1 MFIDDLGELKTMK
14 WQQRQATNL
23 DQELIEDYDLT
34 DIQAKLFALR
44 GINTAEKL
52 DFWLNANEEDLADPF
67 LMHDMEK
74 TVERINQAIDNGEK
88 ITIYGDYDA
97 DGITATSIMM
107 DTLEILGADVH
118 FFIPDRFKDGYGPNM
133 ERYQEIVDDGTK
145 LIITVDNGVTGIEEI
160 KYAQDNGVDVILTD
174 HHTFQDKKPAA
185 FSTVHCNYPEQEYP
199 FDDYCGA
206 GVAYT
211 ICRAL
216 MQDTM
221 PELLDL
227 AMIGTIGDM
236 VKVTGEGHIIVKRG
250 LDILNQTERP
260 GLRALIKQAGLTMG
274 QITATDVGFNIA
286 PRLNAVGRLS
296 NASLAVE
303 LLLSDDEEQAEEIA
317 AKIEDLN
324 NKRKELTAEVYEK
337 CLSQVEENGWQH
349 RDTLVIYDSDFHEGV
364 LGLVA
369 NKVVEKLHKPTLIL
383 TKDEEGELKG
393 SGRSSEGFNLFNAL
407 EPMKDDLLDK
417 FGGHD
422 FACGLSLKAESLKDL
437 RLRFEESFKPTTSLE
452 TKDYDFEL
460 NLKEISANTLN
471 EINLVGPFGT
481 GNPEPIFSIT
491 EPHIKSLFKMGK
503 DKNHVKFT
511 AEKNNGK
518 LTVVGF
524 NKGFLNQTLLPFIK
538 ELYVTLTVNSW
549 KNVSTIQG
557 MLAGIEYG
565 APKLAVFDQVIDM
578 RQENYV
584 MGFADRYLI
593 FDEGT
598 FSWARNGLGIPEEKI
613 SLAKEYNGN
622 SEVVALLDTP
632 RNQIELNTA
641 LENNYQQLYLRFLF
655 NKLPINNLPSR
666 DTFGKTLKYIYSHPN
681 LAIEDYREVATYLG
695 LDYQSVLFILR
706 VFFELQFV
714 SFTDG
719 KITGNKNPESK
730 KLTASKY
737 FSAVAAQIKFT
748 NQLRTMPTDQL
759 IQYVKQYLK

>member
-1 MFIDDLGELKTMK
+1 MK

-23 DQELIEDYDLT
+23 DQELIKDYGLT

-52 DFWLNANEEDLADPF
+52 DFWLNADENDLADPF

-74 TVERINQAIDNGEK
+74 TIDRINQAIDNGEK

-133 ERYQEIVDDGTK
+133 TRYQEIVEDGTK
-145 LIITVDNGVTGIEEI
+145 LIITVDNGVTGVEEI
-160 KYAQDNGVDVILTD
+160 KYAQEHGVDVILTD
-174 HHTFQDKKPAA
+174 HHTFQDQKPAA
-185 FSTVHCNYPEQEYP
+185 FSTVHCNYPGQKYP

-274 QITATDVGFNIA
+274 EITATDVGFNIA
-286 PRLNAVGRLS
+286 PRLNAVGRLAD
-296 NASLAVE
+296 ASLAVE
-303 LLLSDDEEQAEEIA
+303 LLLSDDEEQAEKMAIRVA
-317 AKIEDLN
+317 NIYGKSPILN
-324 NKRKELTAEVYEK
+324 VYEINDK
-337 CLSQVEENGWQH
+337 VYDDCLAQVEKNGWQH
-349 RDTLVIYDSDFHEGV
+349 RNTLVIYNPDFHEGV

-369 NKVVEKLHKPTLIL
+369 NKVVEKLHKPTLVL
-383 TKDEEGELKG
+383 TKDETGELKG

-422 FACGLSLKAESLKDL
+422 FACGLSLKADKLEEL
-437 RLRFEESFKPTTSLE
+437 RVRFEDSFKPSTDLE
-452 TKDYDFEL
+452 VKDFDFEL
-460 NLKEISANTLN
+460 NLKEVTPDTIA

-481 GNPEPIFSIT
+481 GNPEPIFSIS

-511 AEKNNGK
+511 AEKNAGK
-518 LTVVGF
+518 LTIVGF

-538 ELYVTLTVNSW
+538 ELYVTLSLNSW
-549 KNVSTIQG
+549 KNISNVQG

-565 APKLAVFDQVIDM
+565 APKLAVFDEVIDM
-578 RQENYV
+578 RQEDYV
-584 MGFADRYLI
+584 MGFADKYLI
-593 FDEGT
+593 FDKKIIP
-598 FSWARNGLGIPEEKI
+598 WARNGLGIPEGKI
-613 SLAKEYNGN
+613 SLAKDYNGD

-632 RNQIELNTA
+632 RNQMELNVA
-641 LENNYQQLYLRFLF
+641 LEKKYQQLYLRFLF
-655 NKLPINNLPSR
+655 DQLPINTLPSR
-666 DTFGKTLKYIYSHPN
+666 DAFGATLKYIYAHPN
-681 LAIEDYREVATYLG
+681 LSIDDYQAVSSYLG
-695 LDYQSVLFILR
+695 LDYQAVLFILR
-706 VFFELQFV
+706 VFFELNFV

-719 KITGNKNPESK
+719 KIIGNKNPESK

-737 FSAVAAQIKFT
+737 FNSISSQIKFT
-748 NQLRTMPTDQL
+748 NQLRTMPSNQL
-759 IQYVKQYLK
+759 INYVKQYLK

>member
-1 MFIDDLGELKTMK
+1 MK

-23 DQELIEDYDLT
+23 DQQLIEDYGLT

-44 GINTAEKL
+44 GIDTTEKL
-52 DFWLNANEEDLADPF
+52 DFWLNATEEDLADPF

-74 TVERINQAIDNGEK
+74 TINRINQAIDNGEK

-118 FFIPDRFKDGYGPNM
+118 FFIPDRFKDGYGPSM
-133 ERYQEIVDDGTK
+133 DRYQDIVNDGTK
-145 LIITVDNGVTGIEEI
+145 LIITVDNGVTGVEEI
-160 KYAQDNGVDVILTD
+160 KYAQEHGVDVILTD

-185 FSTVHCNYPEQEYP
+185 FSTVHCNYPGQKYP

-206 GVAYT
+206 GVAYI

-216 MQDTM
+216 MRDTM

-274 QITATDVGFNIA
+274 QINVTDVGFNIA
-286 PRLNAVGRLS
+286 PRLNAVGRLAD
-296 NASLAVE
+296 ASLAVE

-317 AKIEDLN
+317 AKIEELN
-324 NKRKELTAEVYEK
+324 NERKELTTEVYEN
-337 CLSQVEENGWQH
+337 CLAQVKDNGWQH
-349 RDTLVIYDSDFHEGV
+349 RDTLVLYNPNFHEGV

-369 NKVVEKLHKPTLIL
+369 NKIVEKLHKPTLVL

-393 SGRSSEGFNLFNAL
+393 SGRSSEGFNLFDAL
-407 EPMKDDLLDK
+407 EPMKEDLLDK

-422 FACGLSLKAESLKDL
+422 FACGLSLRSDKLEEL
-437 RLRFEESFKPTTSLE
+437 RERFEKSFKPTTSLE
-452 TKDYDFEL
+452 VKDFDFEL
-460 NLKEISANTLN
+460 NLREVSPETLN
-471 EINLVGPFGT
+471 EIDLVGPFGT

-503 DKNHVKFT
+503 EKNHVKFT
-511 AEKNNGK
+511 AEKNKGK

-524 NKGFLNQTLLPFIK
+524 NKGFLNQNLLPFVK
-538 ELYVTLTVNSW
+538 ELYVTLSINTW
-549 KNVSTIQG
+549 KNVSTVQG

-578 RQENYV
+578 RKEDYV
-584 MGFADRYLI
+584 MGFADKYLI
-593 FDEGT
+593 FDKDT
-598 FSWARNGLGIPEEKI
+598 VSWARNGLGIPEEKI
-613 SLAKEYNGN
+613 SLAKDYHGS

-632 RNQIELNTA
+632 RNQIELNKA

-655 NKLPINNLPSR
+655 DKLPINDLPSR
-666 DTFGKTLKYIYSHPN
+666 DAFGKTLKYIYAHPD
-681 LAIEDYREVATYLG
+681 LTIDDYRTVSPYLG
-695 LDYQSVLFILR
+695 LDYQTVLFILR
-706 VFFELQFV
+706 VFFELKFV

-719 KITGNKNPESK
+719 KIIGNKNPESK
-730 KLTASKY
+730 KLTASRY
-737 FSAVAAQIKFT
+737 FNSIASQIKFT
-748 NQLRTMPTDQL
+748 NQLKNIPTDQL
-759 IQYVKQYLK
+759 INYVMQYLK

>member
-1 MFIDDLGELKTMK
+1 MK
-14 WQQRQATNL
+14 WQQRQANNL
-23 DQELIEDYDLT
+23 DEGLIKDYGLT

-44 GINTAEKL
+44 GINTAENL
-52 DFWLNANEEDLADPF
+52 DFWLNADENDLADPF

-74 TVERINQAIDNGEK
+74 TIDRINQAIDNGEK

-133 ERYQEIVDDGTK
+133 TRYQEIVEDGTK
-145 LIITVDNGVTGIEEI
+145 LIITVDNGVTGVEEI
-160 KYAQDNGVDVILTD
+160 KYAQEHGVDVILTD
-174 HHTFQDKKPAA
+174 HHTFQDQKPAA
-185 FSTVHCNYPEQEYP
+185 FSTVHCNYPGQKYP

-286 PRLNAVGRLS
+286 PRLNAVGRLA

-303 LLLSDDEEQAEEIA
+303 LLLSDDEEQAEKIA
-317 AKIEDLN
+317 ARIEELN
-324 NKRKELTAEVYEK
+324 NERKELTSKVYDD
-337 CLSQVEENGWQH
+337 CLAQVEKNGWQH
-349 RDTLVIYDSDFHEGV
+349 RNTLVIYNPDFHEGV

-369 NKVVEKLHKPTLIL
+369 NKVVEKLHKPTLVL
-383 TKDEEGELKG
+383 TKDEAGELKG

-422 FACGLSLKAESLKDL
+422 FACGLSLKADKLEEL
-437 RLRFEESFKPTTSLE
+437 RVRFEDSFKPSTDLE
-452 TKDYDFEL
+452 VKDFDFEL
-460 NLKEISANTLN
+460 NLKEVTPDTIA

-481 GNPEPIFSIT
+481 GNPEPIFSIS

-511 AEKNNGK
+511 AEKNAGK
-518 LTVVGF
+518 LTIVGF
-524 NKGFLNQTLLPFIK
+524 L
-538 ELYVTLTVNSW
+538 
-549 KNVSTIQG
+549 
-557 MLAGIEYG
+557 
-565 APKLAVFDQVIDM
+565 
-578 RQENYV
+578 
-584 MGFADRYLI
+584 
-593 FDEGT
+593 
-598 FSWARNGLGIPEEKI
+598 
-613 SLAKEYNGN
+613 
-622 SEVVALLDTP
+622 
-632 RNQIELNTA
+632 
-641 LENNYQQLYLRFLF
+641 
-655 NKLPINNLPSR
+655 
-666 DTFGKTLKYIYSHPN
+666 PN
-681 LAIEDYREVATYLG
+681 L
-695 LDYQSVLFILR
+695 LR
-706 VFFELQFV
+706 
-714 SFTDG
+714 
-719 KITGNKNPESK
+719 
-730 KLTASKY
+730 
-737 FSAVAAQIKFT
+737 
-748 NQLRTMPTDQL
+748 
-759 IQYVKQYLK
+759 

>member
-1 MFIDDLGELKTMK
+1 MK
-14 WQQRQATNL
+14 WQQRQASSL
-23 DQELIEDYDLT
+23 DQELIEDYGLT

-52 DFWLNANEEDLADPF
+52 DFWLNADENDLADPF

-74 TVERINQAIDNGEK
+74 SINRINQAIDNGEK

-118 FFIPDRFKDGYGPNM
+118 FFIPDRFKDGYGPSM
-133 ERYQEIVDDGTK
+133 SRYQEIVEDGTK
-145 LIITVDNGVTGIEEI
+145 LIITVDNGVTGVEEV
-160 KYAQDNGVDVILTD
+160 KYAQEHGVDVILTD
-174 HHTFQDKKPAA
+174 HHTFQDQKPAA
-185 FSTVHCNYPEQEYP
+185 FSTVHCNYPGQKYP

-211 ICRAL
+211 MCRAL

-286 PRLNAVGRLS
+286 PRLNAVGRLAD
-296 NASLAVE
+296 ASLAVE

-317 AKIEDLN
+317 AKIEELN
-324 NKRKELTAEVYEK
+324 NERKELTA
-337 CLSQVEENGWQH
+337 
-349 RDTLVIYDSDFHEGV
+349 
-364 LGLVA
+364 
-369 NKVVEKLHKPTLIL
+369 
-383 TKDEEGELKG
+383 KDENGELKG
-393 SGRSSEGFNLFNAL
+393 SGRSSEGFNLFDAL
-407 EPMKDDLLDK
+407 EPMKDDFLDK

-422 FACGLSLKAESLKDL
+422 FACGLSLKVDKLEEL
-437 RLRFEESFKPTTSLE
+437 RSRFEKSFKPSTDLE
-452 TKDYDFEL
+452 VKDFDFEL
-460 NLKEISANTLN
+460 NLREVTPDTLT

-481 GNPEPIFSIT
+481 GNPEPVFSIS

-518 LTVVGF
+518 LTIVGF
-524 NKGFLNQTLLPFIK
+524 NKGFLNQNLLPFIK
-538 ELYVTLTVNSW
+538 ELYVTLALNSW
-549 KNVSTIQG
+549 KNVSSVQG
-557 MLAGIEYG
+557 MLTGIEYG

-578 RQENYV
+578 RQEDYV
-584 MGFADRYLI
+584 MGFADKYLI
-593 FDEGT
+593 FDKNT
-598 FSWARNGLGIPEEKI
+598 ISWARNGLGIPEEKI
-613 SLAKEYNGN
+613 SLARDYHGN

-632 RNQIELNTA
+632 RNQVELNTA
-641 LENNYQQLYLRFLF
+641 LENKYHQLYLRFLF
-655 NKLPINNLPSR
+655 DRLPITNLPSR
-666 DTFGKTLKYIYSHPN
+666 DAFGKTLKYIYAHPN
-681 LAIEDYREVATYLG
+681 LTVEDYQVVSAYLG
-695 LDYQSVLFILR
+695 LDYQAVLFILR
-706 VFFELQFV
+706 VFFELRFV
-714 SFTDG
+714 SFIDG
-719 KITGNKNPESK
+719 KIIGNKRPESK

-737 FSAVAAQIKFT
+737 FTSVASQIKFK
-748 NQLRTMPTDQL
+748 NQLKTMPSDQL
-759 IQYVKQYLK
+759 ISYVKQYLK

>member
-1 MFIDDLGELKTMK
+1 MK

-23 DQELIEDYDLT
+23 DQQLIEDYGLT

-44 GINTAEKL
+44 GIDTTEKL
-52 DFWLNANEEDLADPF
+52 DFWLNATEEDLADPF

-74 TVERINQAIDNGEK
+74 TINRINQAIDNGEK

-118 FFIPDRFKDGYGPNM
+118 FFIPDRFKDGYGPSM
-133 ERYQEIVDDGTK
+133 DRYQDIVNDGTK
-145 LIITVDNGVTGIEEI
+145 LIITVDNGVTGVEEI
-160 KYAQDNGVDVILTD
+160 KYAQEHGVDVID
-174 HHTFQDKKPAA
+174 HHTFQDEKPAA
-185 FSTVHCNYPEQEYP
+185 FSTVHCNYPGQKYP

-274 QITATDVGFNIA
+274 QINATDVGFNIA
-286 PRLNAVGRLS
+286 PRLNAVGRLAD
-296 NASLAVE
+296 ASLAVE

-317 AKIEDLN
+317 AKIEELN
-324 NKRKELTAEVYEK
+324 NERKELTTEVYEN
-337 CLSQVEENGWQH
+337 CLAQVKDNGWQH
-349 RDTLVIYDSDFHEGV
+349 RDTLVLYNPNFHEGV

-369 NKVVEKLHKPTLIL
+369 NKIVEKLHKPTLVL
-383 TKDEEGELKG
+383 TKDDEGELKG
-393 SGRSSEGFNLFNAL
+393 SGRSSEGFNLFDAL
-407 EPMKDDLLDK
+407 EPMKEDLLDK

-422 FACGLSLKAESLKDL
+422 FACGLSLRSDKLEEL
-437 RLRFEESFKPTTSLE
+437 RERFEKSFKPTTSLE
-452 TKDYDFEL
+452 VKDFDFEL
-460 NLKEISANTLN
+460 NLREVSPETLN
-471 EINLVGPFGT
+471 EIDLVGPFGT

-503 DKNHVKFT
+503 EKNHVKFT
-511 AEKNNGK
+511 AEKNKGK

-524 NKGFLNQTLLPFIK
+524 NKGFLNQNLLPFVK
-538 ELYVTLTVNSW
+538 ELYVTLSINTW
-549 KNVSTIQG
+549 KNVSTVQG

-578 RQENYV
+578 RKEDYV
-584 MGFADRYLI
+584 MGFADKYLI
-593 FDEGT
+593 FDKDT

-613 SLAKEYNGN
+613 SLAKDYHGS

-632 RNQIELNTA
+632 RNQIELNKA

-655 NKLPINNLPSR
+655 DKLPINDLPSR
-666 DTFGKTLKYIYSHPN
+666 DAFGKTLKYIYAHPD
-681 LAIEDYREVATYLG
+681 LTIDDYRTVSPYLG
-695 LDYQSVLFILR
+695 LDYQTVLFILR
-706 VFFELQFV
+706 VFFELKFV

-719 KITGNKNPESK
+719 KIIGNKNPESK
-730 KLTASKY
+730 KLTASRY
-737 FSAVAAQIKFT
+737 FNSIASQIKFT
-748 NQLRTMPTDQL
+748 NQLKNIPTDQL
-759 IQYVKQYLK
+759 INYVMQYLK

>member
-1 MFIDDLGELKTMK
+1 MK

-23 DQELIEDYDLT
+23 DQQLIEDYGLT

-44 GINTAEKL
+44 GIDTTEKL
-52 DFWLNANEEDLADPF
+52 DFWLNATEEDLADPF

-74 TVERINQAIDNGEK
+74 TINRINQAIDNGEK

-118 FFIPDRFKDGYGPNM
+118 FFIPDRFKDGYGPSM
-133 ERYQEIVDDGTK
+133 DRYQDIVNDGTK
-145 LIITVDNGVTGIEEI
+145 LIITVDNGVTGVEEI
-160 KYAQDNGVDVILTD
+160 KYAQEHGVDVILTD

-185 FSTVHCNYPEQEYP
+185 FSTVHCNYPGQKYP

-274 QITATDVGFNIA
+274 QINATDVGFNIA
-286 PRLNAVGRLS
+286 PRLNAVGRLAD
-296 NASLAVE
+296 ASLAVE

-317 AKIEDLN
+317 AKIEELN
-324 NKRKELTAEVYEK
+324 NERKELTTEVYEN
-337 CLSQVEENGWQH
+337 CLAQVKDNGWQH
-349 RDTLVIYDSDFHEGV
+349 RDTLVLYNPNFHEGV

-369 NKVVEKLHKPTLIL
+369 NKIVEKLHKPTLVL

-393 SGRSSEGFNLFNAL
+393 SGRSSEGFNLFDAL
-407 EPMKDDLLDK
+407 EPMKEDLLDK

-422 FACGLSLKAESLKDL
+422 FACGLSLRSDKLEEL
-437 RLRFEESFKPTTSLE
+437 RERFEKSFKPTTSLE
-452 TKDYDFEL
+452 VKDFDFEL
-460 NLKEISANTLN
+460 NLREVSPETLN
-471 EINLVGPFGT
+471 EIDLVGPFGT

-503 DKNHVKFT
+503 EKNHVKFT
-511 AEKNNGK
+511 AEKNKGK

-524 NKGFLNQTLLPFIK
+524 NKGF
-538 ELYVTLTVNSW
+538 
-549 KNVSTIQG
+549 
-557 MLAGIEYG
+557 
-565 APKLAVFDQVIDM
+565 
-578 RQENYV
+578 
-584 MGFADRYLI
+584 
-593 FDEGT
+593 
-598 FSWARNGLGIPEEKI
+598 
-613 SLAKEYNGN
+613 
-622 SEVVALLDTP
+622 
-632 RNQIELNTA
+632 
-641 LENNYQQLYLRFLF
+641 
-655 NKLPINNLPSR
+655 
-666 DTFGKTLKYIYSHPN
+666 
-681 LAIEDYREVATYLG
+681 
-695 LDYQSVLFILR
+695 
-706 VFFELQFV
+706 
-714 SFTDG
+714 
-719 KITGNKNPESK
+719 
-730 KLTASKY
+730 
-737 FSAVAAQIKFT
+737 
-748 NQLRTMPTDQL
+748 
-759 IQYVKQYLK
+759 

>member
-1 MFIDDLGELKTMK
+1 MK

-23 DQELIEDYDLT
+23 DQELIKDYGLT

-52 DFWLNANEEDLADPF
+52 DFWLNADENDLADPF

-74 TVERINQAIDNGEK
+74 TIDRINQAIDNGEK

-133 ERYQEIVDDGTK
+133 TRYQEIVEDGTK
-145 LIITVDNGVTGIEEI
+145 LIITVDNGVTGVEEI
-160 KYAQDNGVDVILTD
+160 KYAQEHGVDVILTD
-174 HHTFQDKKPAA
+174 HHTFQDQKPAA
-185 FSTVHCNYPEQEYP
+185 FSTVHCNYPGQKYP

-274 QITATDVGFNIA
+274 EITATDVGFNIA
-286 PRLNAVGRLS
+286 PRLNAVGRLAD
-296 NASLAVE
+296 ASLAVE
-303 LLLSDDEEQAEEIA
+303 LLLSDDEEQAEKIA
-317 AKIEDLN
+317 ARIEELN
-324 NKRKELTAEVYEK
+324 NERKELTSKVYDD
-337 CLSQVEENGWQH
+337 CLAQVEKNGWQH
-349 RDTLVIYDSDFHEGV
+349 RNTLVIYNPDFHEGV

-369 NKVVEKLHKPTLIL
+369 NKVVEKLHKPTLVL
-383 TKDEEGELKG
+383 TKDETGELKG

-422 FACGLSLKAESLKDL
+422 FACGLSLKADKLEEL
-437 RLRFEESFKPTTSLE
+437 RVRFEDSFKPSTDLE
-452 TKDYDFEL
+452 VKDFDFEL
-460 NLKEISANTLN
+460 NLKEVTPDTIA

-481 GNPEPIFSIT
+481 GNPEPIFSIS

-511 AEKNNGK
+511 AEKN
-518 LTVVGF
+518 
-524 NKGFLNQTLLPFIK
+524 
-538 ELYVTLTVNSW
+538 
-549 KNVSTIQG
+549 
-557 MLAGIEYG
+557 AG
-565 APKLAVFDQVIDM
+565 
-578 RQENYV
+578 
-584 MGFADRYLI
+584 
-593 FDEGT
+593 
-598 FSWARNGLGIPEEKI
+598 
-613 SLAKEYNGN
+613 
-622 SEVVALLDTP
+622 
-632 RNQIELNTA
+632 
-641 LENNYQQLYLRFLF
+641 
-655 NKLPINNLPSR
+655 
-666 DTFGKTLKYIYSHPN
+666 
-681 LAIEDYREVATYLG
+681 
-695 LDYQSVLFILR
+695 
-706 VFFELQFV
+706 
-714 SFTDG
+714 
-719 KITGNKNPESK
+719 
-730 KLTASKY
+730 
-737 FSAVAAQIKFT
+737 
-748 NQLRTMPTDQL
+748 
-759 IQYVKQYLK
+759 

>member
-1 MFIDDLGELKTMK
+1 MK

-23 DQELIEDYDLT
+23 DQELIKDYGLT

-52 DFWLNANEEDLADPF
+52 DFWLNADENDLADPF

-74 TVERINQAIDNGEK
+74 TIDRINQAIDNGEK

-133 ERYQEIVDDGTK
+133 TRYQEIVEDGTK
-145 LIITVDNGVTGIEEI
+145 LIITVDNGVTGVEEI
-160 KYAQDNGVDVILTD
+160 KYAQEHGVDVILTD
-174 HHTFQDKKPAA
+174 HHTFQDQKPAA
-185 FSTVHCNYPEQEYP
+185 FSTVHCNYPGQKYP

-274 QITATDVGFNIA
+274 EITATHVGFNIA
-286 PRLNAVGRLS
+286 PRLNAVGRLAD
-296 NASLAVE
+296 ASLAVE
-303 LLLSDDEEQAEEIA
+303 LLLSDDEEQAEKIA
-317 AKIEDLN
+317 ARIEELN
-324 NKRKELTAEVYEK
+324 NERKELTSKVYDD
-337 CLSQVEENGWQH
+337 CLAQVEKNGWQH
-349 RDTLVIYDSDFHEGV
+349 RNTLVIYNSDFHEGV

-369 NKVVEKLHKPTLIL
+369 NKVVEKLHKPTLVL
-383 TKDEEGELKG
+383 TKDEAGELKG

-422 FACGLSLKAESLKDL
+422 FACGLSLKADKLEEL
-437 RLRFEESFKPTTSLE
+437 RVRFEDSFKPSIDLE
-452 TKDYDFEL
+452 VKDFDFEL
-460 NLKEISANTLN
+460 NLKEVTPDTIA

-481 GNPEPIFSIT
+481 GNPEPIFSIS
-491 EPHIKSLFKMGK
+491 EPHIKSLSKMGK

-511 AEKNNGK
+511 AEKNAGK
-518 LTVVGF
+518 LTIVGF

-538 ELYVTLTVNSW
+538 ELYVTLSLNSW
-549 KNVSTIQG
+549 KNISNVQG

-565 APKLAVFDQVIDM
+565 TPKLAVFDQVIDM
-578 RQENYV
+578 RQEDYV
-584 MGFADRYLI
+584 MGFADKYLI
-593 FDEGT
+593 FDKKIIP
-598 FSWARNGLGIPEEKI
+598 WARNGLGIPEGKI
-613 SLAKEYNGN
+613 SLAKDYNGD

-632 RNQIELNTA
+632 RNQMELNVA
-641 LENNYQQLYLRFLF
+641 LEKKYQQLYLRFLF
-655 NKLPINNLPSR
+655 DQLPINTLPSR
-666 DTFGKTLKYIYSHPN
+666 DAFGATLKYIYAHPN
-681 LAIEDYREVATYLG
+681 LSIDDYQAVSSYLG
-695 LDYQSVLFILR
+695 LDYQAVLFILR
-706 VFFELQFV
+706 VFFELNFV

-719 KITGNKNPESK
+719 KIIGNKNPESK

-737 FSAVAAQIKFT
+737 FNSISSQIKFT
-748 NQLRTMPTDQL
+748 NQLRTMPSNQL
-759 IQYVKQYLK
+759 INYVKQYLK

>member
-1 MFIDDLGELKTMK
+1 MK

-23 DQELIEDYDLT
+23 DQQLIEDYGLT

-44 GINTAEKL
+44 GIDTTEKL
-52 DFWLNANEEDLADPF
+52 DFWLNATEEDLADPF

-74 TVERINQAIDNGEK
+74 TINRINQAIDNGEK

-118 FFIPDRFKDGYGPNM
+118 FFIPDRFKDGYGPSM
-133 ERYQEIVDDGTK
+133 DRYQDIVNDGTK
-145 LIITVDNGVTGIEEI
+145 LIITVDNGVTGVEEI
-160 KYAQDNGVDVILTD
+160 KYAQEHGVDVILTD
-174 HHTFQDKKPAA
+174 HHTFQDEKPAA
-185 FSTVHCNYPEQEYP
+185 FSTVHCNYSGQKYP

-216 MQDTM
+216 MRDTM

-274 QITATDVGFNIA
+274 QINVTDVGFNIA
-286 PRLNAVGRLS
+286 PRLNAVGRLAD
-296 NASLAVE
+296 ASLAVE

-317 AKIEDLN
+317 AKIEELN
-324 NKRKELTAEVYEK
+324 NERKELTTEVYEN
-337 CLSQVEENGWQH
+337 CLAQVKDNGWQH
-349 RDTLVIYDSDFHEGV
+349 RDTLVLYNPNFHEGV

-369 NKVVEKLHKPTLIL
+369 NKIVEKLHKPTLVL

-393 SGRSSEGFNLFNAL
+393 SGRSSEGFNLFDAL
-407 EPMKDDLLDK
+407 EPMKEDLLDK

-422 FACGLSLKAESLKDL
+422 FACGLSLRSDKLEEL
-437 RLRFEESFKPTTSLE
+437 RERFEKSFKPTTSLE
-452 TKDYDFEL
+452 VKDFDFEL
-460 NLKEISANTLN
+460 NLREVSPETLN
-471 EINLVGPFGT
+471 EIDLVGPFGT

-503 DKNHVKFT
+503 EKNHVKFT
-511 AEKNNGK
+511 AEKNKGK

-524 NKGFLNQTLLPFIK
+524 NKGFLNQNLLPFVK
-538 ELYVTLTVNSW
+538 ELYVTLSINTW
-549 KNVSTIQG
+549 KNVSTVQG

-578 RQENYV
+578 RKEDYV
-584 MGFADRYLI
+584 MGFADKYLI
-593 FDEGT
+593 FDKDT
-598 FSWARNGLGIPEEKI
+598 VSWARNGLGIPEEKI
-613 SLAKEYNGN
+613 SLAKDYHGS

-632 RNQIELNTA
+632 RNQIELNKA

-655 NKLPINNLPSR
+655 DKLPINDLPSR
-666 DTFGKTLKYIYSHPN
+666 DAFGKTLKYIYAHPD
-681 LAIEDYREVATYLG
+681 LTIDDYRTVSPYLG
-695 LDYQSVLFILR
+695 LDYQTVLFILR
-706 VFFELQFV
+706 VFFELKFV

-719 KITGNKNPESK
+719 KIIGNKNPESK
-730 KLTASKY
+730 KLTASRY
-737 FSAVAAQIKFT
+737 FNSIASQIKFT
-748 NQLRTMPTDQL
+748 NQLKNIPTDQL
-759 IQYVKQYLK
+759 INYVMQYLK

>member
-1 MFIDDLGELKTMK
+1 MK

-23 DQELIEDYDLT
+23 DQELIKDYGLT

-52 DFWLNANEEDLADPF
+52 DFWLNADENDLADPF

-74 TVERINQAIDNGEK
+74 TIDRINQAIDNGEK

-133 ERYQEIVDDGTK
+133 TRYQEIVEDGTK
-145 LIITVDNGVTGIEEI
+145 LIITVDNGVTGVEEI
-160 KYAQDNGVDVILTD
+160 KYAQEHGVDVILTD
-174 HHTFQDKKPAA
+174 HHTFQDQNPAA
-185 FSTVHCNYPEQEYP
+185 FSTVHCNYPGQKYP

-274 QITATDVGFNIA
+274 EITATHVGFNIA
-286 PRLNAVGRLS
+286 PRLNAVGRLAD
-296 NASLAVE
+296 ASLAVE
-303 LLLSDDEEQAEEIA
+303 LLLSDDEEQAEKIA
-317 AKIEDLN
+317 ARIEELN
-324 NKRKELTAEVYEK
+324 NERKELTSKVYDD
-337 CLSQVEENGWQH
+337 CLAQVEKNGWQH
-349 RDTLVIYDSDFHEGV
+349 RNTLVIYNSDFHEGV

-369 NKVVEKLHKPTLIL
+369 NKVVEKLHKPTLVL
-383 TKDEEGELKG
+383 TKDEAGELKG

-422 FACGLSLKAESLKDL
+422 FACGLSLKADKLEEL
-437 RLRFEESFKPTTSLE
+437 RVRFEDSFKPSTDLE
-452 TKDYDFEL
+452 VKDFDFEL
-460 NLKEISANTLN
+460 NLKEVTPDTIAG
-471 EINLVGPFGT
+471 INLVGPFGT
-481 GNPEPIFSIT
+481 GNPEPIFSIS

-511 AEKNNGK
+511 AEKNAGK
-518 LTVVGF
+518 LTIVGF

-538 ELYVTLTVNSW
+538 ELYVTLSLNSW
-549 KNVSTIQG
+549 KNISNVQG

-578 RQENYV
+578 RQEDYV
-584 MGFADRYLI
+584 MGFADKYLI
-593 FDEGT
+593 FDKKIIP
-598 FSWARNGLGIPEEKI
+598 WARNGLGIPEGKI
-613 SLAKEYNGN
+613 SLAKDYNGD

-632 RNQIELNTA
+632 RNQMELNVA
-641 LENNYQQLYLRFLF
+641 LEKKYQQLYLRFLF
-655 NKLPINNLPSR
+655 DQLPINTLPSR
-666 DTFGKTLKYIYSHPN
+666 DAFGATLKYIYAHPN
-681 LAIEDYREVATYLG
+681 LSIDDYQAVSSYLG
-695 LDYQSVLFILR
+695 LDYQAVLSILR
-706 VFFELQFV
+706 VFFELNFV

-719 KITGNKNPESK
+719 KIIGNKNPESK

-737 FSAVAAQIKFT
+737 FNSISSQIKFT
-748 NQLRTMPTDQL
+748 NQLRMMPSNQL
-759 IQYVKQYLK
+759 INYVKQYLK

>member
-1 MFIDDLGELKTMK
+1 MK
-14 WQQRQATNL
+14 WQQRQANNL
-23 DQELIEDYDLT
+23 DQELIEDYGLT

-44 GINTAEKL
+44 GINTAEKI
-52 DFWLNANEEDLADPF
+52 DFWLNADENDLADPF

-74 TVERINQAIDNGEK
+74 TIDRINQAIDNGEK

-133 ERYQEIVDDGTK
+133 TRYQEIVEDGTK
-145 LIITVDNGVTGIEEI
+145 LIITVDNGVTGVEEI
-160 KYAQDNGVDVILTD
+160 KYAQEHGVDVILTD
-174 HHTFQDKKPAA
+174 HHTFQDQKPAA
-185 FSTVHCNYPEQEYP
+185 FSTVHCNYPGQKYP

-216 MQDTM
+216 MQDAM

-236 VKVTGEGHIIVKRG
+236 VKVTGEGHIVVKRG

-286 PRLNAVGRLS
+286 PRLNAVGRLA

-303 LLLSDDEEQAEEIA
+303 LLLSDDEEQAEKIA
-317 AKIEDLN
+317 TKIEELN
-324 NKRKELTAEVYEK
+324 NERKELTSKVYED
-337 CLSQVEENGWQH
+337 CLAQVEKNGWQH
-349 RDTLVIYDSDFHEGV
+349 RNTLVIYNPDFHEGV

-369 NKVVEKLHKPTLIL
+369 NKVVEKLHKPTLVL
-383 TKDEEGELKG
+383 TKDEAGELKG

-407 EPMKDDLLDK
+407 EPMKEDLLDK

-422 FACGLSLKAESLKDL
+422 FACGLSFKADKLEEL
-437 RLRFEESFKPTTSLE
+437 RVRFEDSFKPSTDLE
-452 TKDYDFEL
+452 VKDFDFEL
-460 NLKEISANTLN
+460 NLKEITPDTIA

-481 GNPEPIFSIT
+481 GNPEPIFSIS

-511 AEKNNGK
+511 AEKNAGK
-518 LTVVGF
+518 LTIVGF

-538 ELYVTLTVNSW
+538 ELYVTLSLNSW
-549 KNVSTIQG
+549 KNISNVQG

-578 RQENYV
+578 RQEDYV
-584 MGFADRYLI
+584 MGFADKYLI
-593 FDEGT
+593 FDKKIIP
-598 FSWARNGLGIPEEKI
+598 WARNGLEIPEEKI
-613 SLAKEYNGN
+613 SLAKDYNGD

-632 RNQIELNTA
+632 RNQMELNIA
-641 LENNYQQLYLRFLF
+641 LEKKYQQLYLRFLF
-655 NKLPINNLPSR
+655 DQLPINTLPSR
-666 DTFGKTLKYIYSHPN
+666 DAFGATLKYIYTHPN
-681 LAIEDYREVATYLG
+681 LSIDDYQAVSSYLS
-695 LDYQSVLFILR
+695 LDYQAVLFILR
-706 VFFELQFV
+706 VFFELNFV

-719 KITGNKNPESK
+719 KIIGNKNPESK

-737 FSAVAAQIKFT
+737 FNSIAAQIKFT
-748 NQLRTMPTDQL
+748 NQLRTMPSNQL
-759 IQYVKQYLK
+759 INYVKQYLK

>member
-1 MFIDDLGELKTMK
+1 MK
-14 WQQRQATNL
+14 WQQRQSNNL
-23 DQELIEDYDLT
+23 DEGLIKDYGLT

-44 GINTAEKL
+44 GINTAENL
-52 DFWLNANEEDLADPF
+52 DFWLNADENDLADPF

-74 TVERINQAIDNGEK
+74 TIDRINQAIDNGEK

-133 ERYQEIVDDGTK
+133 TRYQEIVEDGTK
-145 LIITVDNGVTGIEEI
+145 LIITVDNGVTGLEEI
-160 KYAQDNGVDVILTD
+160 KYAQEHGVDVILTD
-174 HHTFQDKKPAA
+174 HHTFQDQKPAA
-185 FSTVHCNYPEQEYP
+185 FSTVHCNYPGQKYP

-227 AMIGTIGDM
+227 TMIGTIGDM
-236 VKVTGEGHIIVKRG
+236 VKVTAEGHIIVKRG

-286 PRLNAVGRLS
+286 PRLNAVGRLA

-303 LLLSDDEEQAEEIA
+303 LLLSDDEEQAEKIA
-317 AKIEDLN
+317 TRIEELN
-324 NKRKELTAEVYEK
+324 NERKELTSKVYED
-337 CLSQVEENGWQH
+337 CLAQVEKNGWQH
-349 RDTLVIYDSDFHEGV
+349 RNTLVIYNPDFHEGV

-369 NKVVEKLHKPTLIL
+369 NKVVEKLHKPTLVL
-383 TKDEEGELKG
+383 TKDEAGELKG

-407 EPMKDDLLDK
+407 EPMKEDLLDK

-422 FACGLSLKAESLKDL
+422 FACGLSFKADKLEEL
-437 RLRFEESFKPTTSLE
+437 RVRFEDSFKPSTDLE
-452 TKDYDFEL
+452 VKDFDFEL
-460 NLKEISANTLN
+460 NLKEITPDTIA

-481 GNPEPIFSIT
+481 GNPEPIFSIS

-511 AEKNNGK
+511 AEKNAGK
-518 LTVVGF
+518 LTIVGF

-538 ELYVTLTVNSW
+538 ELYVTLSLNSW
-549 KNVSTIQG
+549 KNISNVQG

-578 RQENYV
+578 RQEDYV
-584 MGFADRYLI
+584 MGFADKYLI
-593 FDEGT
+593 FDKKIIP
-598 FSWARNGLGIPEEKI
+598 WARNELGIPEEKI
-613 SLAKEYNGN
+613 SLAKDYNGD

-632 RNQIELNTA
+632 RNQMELNIA
-641 LENNYQQLYLRFLF
+641 LEKKYQQLYLRFLF
-655 NKLPINNLPSR
+655 DQLPINTLPSR
-666 DTFGKTLKYIYSHPN
+666 DAFGATLKYIYKHPN
-681 LAIEDYREVATYLG
+681 LSIDDYQAVSSYLG
-695 LDYQSVLFILR
+695 LDYQAVLFILR
-706 VFFELQFV
+706 VFFELNFV

-719 KITGNKNPESK
+719 KIIGNRNPESK

-737 FSAVAAQIKFT
+737 FNSIAAQIKFT
-748 NQLRTMPTDQL
+748 NQLRTMPSNQL
-759 IQYVKQYLK
+759 INYVKQYLK

>member
-1 MFIDDLGELKTMK
+1 MK

-23 DQELIEDYDLT
+23 DEELIKDYGLT

-52 DFWLNANEEDLADPF
+52 DFWLNADENDLADPF

-74 TVERINQAIDNGEK
+74 TIDRINQAIDNGEK

-133 ERYQEIVDDGTK
+133 SRYQEIVEDGTK
-145 LIITVDNGVTGIEEI
+145 LIITVDNGVTGVEEI
-160 KYAQDNGVDVILTD
+160 KYAQEHGVDVILTD
-174 HHTFQDKKPAA
+174 HHTFQDQKPAA
-185 FSTVHCNYPEQEYP
+185 FSTVHCNYPGQKYP
-199 FDDYCGA
+199 FDDYCGT

-274 QITATDVGFNIA
+274 EITATDVGFNIA
-286 PRLNAVGRLS
+286 PRLNAVGRLAD
-296 NASLAVE
+296 ASLAVE
-303 LLLSDDEEQAEEIA
+303 LLLSDDEEQAEKIA
-317 AKIEDLN
+317 AKIEELN
-324 NKRKELTAEVYEK
+324 NERKELTSKVYED
-337 CLSQVEENGWQH
+337 CLAQVEKNGWQH
-349 RDTLVIYDSDFHEGV
+349 RNTLVIYNPDFHEGV

-369 NKVVEKLHKPTLIL
+369 NKVVEKLHKPTLVL
-383 TKDEEGELKG
+383 TKDEAGELKG

-422 FACGLSLKAESLKDL
+422 FACGLSLKADKLEEL
-437 RLRFEESFKPTTSLE
+437 RVRFEDSFKPSTDLE
-452 TKDYDFEL
+452 VKDFDFEL
-460 NLKEISANTLN
+460 NLKEITPDTVA

-481 GNPEPIFSIT
+481 GNPEPIFSIS

-511 AEKNNGK
+511 AEKNAGK
-518 LTVVGF
+518 LTIVGF

-538 ELYVTLTVNSW
+538 ELYVTLSLNSW
-549 KNVSTIQG
+549 KNISNVQG

-578 RQENYV
+578 RQEDYV
-584 MGFADRYLI
+584 MGFADKYLI
-593 FDEGT
+593 FDKKIIP
-598 FSWARNGLGIPEEKI
+598 WARNGLGIPEEKL
-613 SLAKEYNGN
+613 SLAKDYNGD

-632 RNQIELNTA
+632 RNQMELNVA
-641 LENNYQQLYLRFLF
+641 LEKKYQQLYLRFLF
-655 NKLPINNLPSR
+655 DQLPINTLPSR
-666 DTFGKTLKYIYSHPN
+666 DAFGATLKYIYAHPN
-681 LAIEDYREVATYLG
+681 LSIDDYQAVSSYLG
-695 LDYQSVLFILR
+695 LDYQAVLFILR
-706 VFFELQFV
+706 VFFELNFV

-719 KITGNKNPESK
+719 KIIGNKNPESK

-737 FSAVAAQIKFT
+737 FNSISSQIKFT
-748 NQLRTMPTDQL
+748 NQLRTMPSNQL
-759 IQYVKQYLK
+759 IDYVKQYLK